1 MLNLTI
7 LYETNSLLAGFVAFM
22 IGIVLAFVQGFF
34 SYYWMKRHKQGP
46 LETIWHKLTWI
57 NFKKK

>member
-22 IGIVLAFVQGFF
+22 IGIVLAWKDKKFISSIDRMLF
-34 SYYWMKRHKQGP
+34 SNFNNGIYNMKIMPQK
-46 LETIWHKLTWI
+46 
-57 NFKKK
+57 